1 MEKKSK
7 EEILFNGEW
16 LDLVKI
22 EGSTFIRNKHMS
34 VAILPYKT
42 DDTGM
47 IKEIGILEEYNP
59 IRVNNKCETLITG
72 TVEYEDD
79 SLLFTAKRELL
90 EEGGFEVKSE
100 ENDRWLFLGTIYPY
114 KDNDRLVPIFACD
127 VTRIEQVEAKG
138 DGSEKEKKSKLVMK
152 NVSEGIASDEGLVLA
167 AFLRL
172 FNYMYSKSMNNVQP

>member
-7 EEILFNGEW
+7 EETLYNGEW

-22 EGSTFIRNKHMS
+22 EGSTFIRNKYMS
-34 VAILPYKT
+34 VAVLPYKT
-42 DDTGM
+42 DDSGM
-47 IKEIGILEEYNP
+47 IKEIGILEEHNP

-79 SLLFTAKRELL
+79 SLLFTAQRELL
-90 EEGGFEVKSE
+90 EEGGFEVKSDE
-100 ENDRWLFLGTIYPY
+100 TDRWLFLGPIYPY

-127 VTRIEQVEAKG
+127 VTRVEQVEAKG
-138 DGSEKEKKSKLVMK
+138 DGSEKEKNSKLVMK

-172 FNYMYSKSMNNVQP
+172 FNYMYSKSMNNV